1 MRGRIVTSVSG
12 NMKKLG
18 IDQLDVP
25 QRLALIEEIW
35 QSIDMETWKA
45 PQLSDARTADL
56 DVRMFDDDLY
66 DEDLLELD
74 LIEELAAYARR
85 RN

>member
-35 QSIDMETWKA
+35 QSIDLETWKA
-45 PQLSDARTADL
+45 MQLCDARTAEL
-56 DVRMFDDDLY
+56 DVRIFDDDLY